1 MLLAQTGSQ
10 RDGRM
15 RLQIQQVV
23 LCSQSERADN
33 RGWRAGDLLKPPEET
48 IMWSLDLPSFLQFSV
63 LYKNIFSVRWYRV
76 STTPDRVEISK
87 FIGQR

>member
-1 MLLAQTGSQ
+1 MAVGV
-10 RDGRM
+10 

-23 LCSQSERADN
+23 LCSQSKRADN

-48 IMWSLDLPSFLQFSV
+48 IMWPLDLPSPLLQFSV
-63 LYKNIFSVRWYRV
+63 QYMNISSVRRCRV
-76 STTPDRVEISK
+76 STIPDRVEISE